1 MRHIPLNKLRATD
14 FMEQYDLDAIIATS
28 PTNIYYF
35 TGYHWWLDP
44 LFRRYM
50 VNPGDSDELLFP
62 GFSVLTR
69 DGDSALIVNKML
81 VVNAAHMD
89 TQVVHP
95 FGGFTYDESTE
106 SKSWRDRDLQI
117 FGLIGNRDHQTRID
131 ALKEGLKNCGVHKGR
146 LGIELGGF
154 EARQRSEI
162 TSALNGSE
170 LLDCSNLIRLIRAV
184 KTPQEI
190 DILTRAAE
198 IAEVAAIST
207 LEEACP
213 GSRWGDLV
221 RTYRVRLAE
230 HDADYDHLILGDAG
244 LGISTDSERILHSGE
259 VTFADWGCVY
269 RHYFSDAGSTFSMG
283 QSSKKIRDRFS
294 ALGTS
299 ISAGA
304 SQLKPGVKGS
314 SVQRAMM
321 DALEA
326 HNVSGTFQPHGHG
339 IGLDVRDYPIVVPD
353 NGLNI
358 QDDCVNESS
367 DLPMEEG
374 MVISLEVSQYLPG
387 AASLNNERV
396 FVVEP
401 DGGRELIP
409 YLREQPI
416 RALDAHG

>member
-50 VNPGDSDELLFP
+50 VTPGDADELLFP

-69 DGDSALIVNKML
+69 DGDSALVVNKML
-81 VVNAAHMD
+81 VVNATHMD
-89 TQVVHP
+89 TKVVHP

-106 SKSWRDRDLQI
+106 PESLRDRDRRI
-117 FGLIGNRDHQTRID
+117 FDLSGNRDHQTRID

-154 EARQRSEI
+154 EAGQRSEI

-184 KTPQEI
+184 KTRQEI

-198 IAEVAAIST
+198 IAEAAAIST

-244 LGISTDSERILHSGE
+244 LGISTDSERILQSCE

-304 SQLKPGVKGS
+304 SQLKPGIKGS

-387 AASLNNERV
+387 SASLNNERV

-416 RALDAHG
+416 RALDSQV

>member
-1 MRHIPLNKLRATD
+1 MRHIPLNKLRATE
-14 FMEQYDLDAIIATS
+14 FMEQYDLDAIISTS
-28 PTNIYYF
+28 PTNIHYF

-62 GFSVLTR
+62 GFAVLTR

-89 TQVVHP
+89 TKVVHP

-106 SKSWRDRDLQI
+106 PESWRDRDRRI
-117 FGLIGNRDHQTRID
+117 FELIGNRDHQTRID
-131 ALKEGLKNCGVHKGR
+131 ALKEGLKNYGLHEGR

-154 EARQRSEI
+154 ETRQRSEI
-162 TSALNGSE
+162 TSALNGPE

-184 KTPQEI
+184 KTRQEI

-198 IAEVAAIST
+198 IAEAAAIST
-207 LEEACP
+207 LEEACS

-221 RTYRVRLAE
+221 RKYRVRLAE

-244 LGISTDSERILHSGE
+244 LGISTDSDRILHSDE
-259 VTFADWGCVY
+259 VSFADWGCVY
-269 RHYFSDAGSTFSMG
+269 HHYFSDAGSTFSMG
-283 QSSKKIRDRFS
+283 QPSEQIEDRFS
-294 ALGTS
+294 ALGTC
-299 ISAGA
+299 ISEGA
-304 SQLKPGVKGS
+304 SQLKPGIKGS
-314 SVQRAMM
+314 NVQRAMM
-321 DALEA
+321 DALESCD
-326 HNVSGTFQPHGHG
+326 VSGTFQPHGHG
-339 IGLDVRDYPIVVPD
+339 IGLDVRDYPIVVPV

-358 QDDCVNESS
+358 RDDCVNESS
-367 DLPMEEG
+367 DLSMEEG

-396 FVVEP
+396 FVVAP
-401 DGGRELIP
+401 AGGKELIP
-409 YLREQPI
+409 YQREHPI
-416 RALDAHG
+416 ESLGDKN